1 MRDVELE
8 AKEREK
14 RSRKKVEHKI
24 EAKVKL
30 KKLNYI
36 RLTWKIVRAQKFMCQ
51 YIIKSTKKSKN
62 FRFTL

>member
-1 MRDVELE
+1 MQDVELE

-30 KKLNYI
+30 N
-36 RLTWKIVRAQKFMCQ
+36 
-51 YIIKSTKKSKN
+51 
-62 FRFTL
+62 